1 MAKTVLITGA
11 GRGVGREC
19 ALAFARTG
27 AAVACAART
36 ISEIEATALACL
48 AAGAPRAIFISMD
61 VTNAEA
67 VCAGVERVRREL
79 GAIDVLLHAA
89 GGAKTAAF
97 DRTDDA
103 VWSEMISVNLT
114 SAFFVAR
121 AVLPDMIQQKGGRIL
136 FVGSTA
142 SRTGFRYC
150 CAYAAAKHGLL
161 GMARSLAIEVADK
174 NITVNVLGPGFLDAE
189 STHDAAGAVAAR
201 TKKTAEE
208 VLATYRNI
216 SPQRRLITLE
226 EVAATAVFLAS
237 DAARGINGQ
246 CLLIDGGGIVS

>member
-36 ISEIEATALACL
+36 VSEIDATAAACL

-61 VTNAEA
+61 VTNAAA
-67 VCAGVERVRREL
+67 VREGVERIRREL

-97 DRTDDA
+97 DKTDDA
-103 VWSEMISVNLT
+103 TWAEMLSVNLT

-121 AVLPDMIQQKGGRIL
+121 AVLPDMIQQKAGRIL

-142 SRTGFRYC
+142 SRAGFRYC
-150 CAYAAAKHGLL
+150 SAYAAAKHGLL
-161 GMARSLAIEVADK
+161 GMARSLALEVAEK

-189 STHDAAGAVAAR
+189 STHEAAR
-201 TKKTAEE
+201 SVASRTNKSEGS
-208 VLATYRNI
+208 VLDTYRHI
-216 SPQRRLITLE
+216 SPQRRLIATE
-226 EVAATAVFLAS
+226 EVAAAAVFLAS